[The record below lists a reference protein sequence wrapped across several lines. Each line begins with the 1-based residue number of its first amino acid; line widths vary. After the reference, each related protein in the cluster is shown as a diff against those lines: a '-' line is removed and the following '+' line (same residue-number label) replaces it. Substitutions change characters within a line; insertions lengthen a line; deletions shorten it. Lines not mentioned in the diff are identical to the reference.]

1 QQEFYERRVRPWLE
15 GGESRRAFVVIS
27 DAFRYEAA
35 HELAA
40 ELNGKYRFQ
49 AELGSQLGVLPS
61 YTALGMASLLPHKT
75 LAYKAGTADVLVDGK
90 SSVAGERD
98 TILRAVGGMACRF
111 DELMAKKKDEG
122 RELIKDKRVVYIY
135 HDK

>member
-1 QQEFYERRVRPWLE
+1 LTEWRIESIPNQQDFYDRRVRPWLE
-15 GGESRRAFVVIS
+15 GGENRRACVIVS

-61 YTALGMASLLPHKT
+61 YTALGMASLLPHKKV
-75 LAYKAGTADVLVDGK
+75 AYKPGTADVLVDGK
-90 SSVAGERD
+90 SSAAGDRD
-98 TILRAVGGMACRF
+98 AILQGV
-111 DELMAKKKDEG
+111 
-122 RELIKDKRVVYIY
+122 
-135 HDK
+135 